1 LLRWFAPGVLS
12 LGIIGEN
19 IKKEASHFENQN
31 ACSSIC
37 ILEFYFEFVELE
49 RLSKII

>member
-1 LLRWFAPGVLS
+1 VYS

-19 IKKEASHFENQN
+19 RKKEASHLKNQN
-31 ACSSIC
+31 ACSSIF
-37 ILEFYFEFVELE
+37 ILEFNFEFAELE